1 MAIELDVRRPK
12 LKKTS
17 SCATMT
23 ANWTD
28 SSFGDVEDD
37 EAEMVARFDLLRPA
51 SVDGDAAASAARSRP
66 WRLGLGFRGSK
77 KK

>member
-1 MAIELDVRRPK
+1 M
-12 LKKTS
+12 KKTS

-37 EAEMVARFDLLRPA
+37 EAETVARFDLLRAA
-51 SVDGDAAASAARSRP
+51 SVDSGE
-66 WRLGLGFRGSK
+66 LGSHV
-77 KK
+77 